1 MKKFYTTLVML
12 MLLASPFIS
21 FSQGSF
27 TSNAT
32 GNWSVVGTWTLS
44 SGADADGIP
53 DADDDVTIAA
63 GQTVTLTANAAVNSL
78 TLNSNSGTRLAIASF
93 VLDVNGTVNGPST
106 NFSNN
111 IITTTTGR
119 LKFVGGNRALF
130 GTNWAASHANWR
142 AEVALTGGATGTAST
157 NVKVGDLIISSGTF
171 DCGGELRIDNTG
183 NGTGSITIAS
193 LGTLIAADRLGQ
205 RTNAT
210 NTYCNTID
218 VFGLL
223 EYKNGTHFNG
233 ESITIRNGGKLR
245 INRSSNIAITSVNS
259 GASAF
264 NFNYEPGSTLE
275 YINAFG
281 TPATTNFILTGA
293 ELSQGKITSNPTL
306 EAGLS
311 NIVFDAVADN
321 EVRVAAS
328 PKVYASATMKRGFA
342 VTTTAQ
348 NLLYQT
354 NATLVFN
361 GSVAQRTH
369 ENSPAG
375 NATIIWPTTN
385 GPANVTINNAAGVTL
400 GNNAGSRTVSGVFT
414 FNNGK
419 LITDATHLLTIA
431 AGGSISGASSTNFI
445 DGPLLYETNAT
456 TAVTLPTGKGSAYK
470 PCIITPTSSATT
482 QFSAEYFAAN
492 PKMAI
497 GSTVLTPLRDVADN
511 EYWTIAKLS
520 GTADYQ
526 VELTLT
532 AALTGPLATEQIAV
546 VRNTGAGW
554 VSDNDLTSTYLAYNA
569 SSGTARSKILINP
582 TNNEYTWGFGPT
594 GALPIVLANFD
605 GRKTNGGNTITWKA
619 NCSANGVYTFEL
631 QRSTDGRNFTTV
643 SSIKADKVR
652 CEQPFDYTDNNFVA
666 GATNYY
672 RLRMIDADG
681 KPSVSRVVA
690 IINKSKGVVFA
701 QLLPSVVNSKATVII
716 SAAANET
723 IAMTITDMNGRM
735 VQQLRVAVQ
744 PGTNSIQI
752 NTAALSAGVYQLT
765 GVSADGTTNSI
776 RFIKQ

>member
-1 MKKFYTTLVML
+1 MKKFYTTA
-12 MLLASPFIS
+12 LLLLFAATPLITKA
-21 FSQGSF
+21 QGSF
-27 TSNAT
+27 TSTGN
-32 GNWSVVGTWTLS
+32 GNWSVAGTWTLG
-44 SGADADGIP
+44 SGSDADGIP

-63 GQTVTLTANAAVNSL
+63 SQTVTLTANAACNNL
-78 TLNSNSGTRLAIASF
+78 TLNGTSGTRLAITSF
-93 VLDVNGTVNGPST
+93 VIDVNGSLTGPNT
-106 NFSNN
+106 NFTNSV
-111 IITTTTGR
+111 ITTTSGR
-119 LKFVGGNRALF
+119 LKFVGGSRALF
-130 GTNWAASHANWR
+130 SSTWAAAPASWR
-142 AEVALTGGATGTAST
+142 VEVALTSGATGTAST
-157 NVKVGDLIISSGTF
+157 NVKMGELIISSGTF
-171 DCGGELRIDNTG
+171 DCTNEIRIDG
-183 NGTGSITIAS
+183 GSNGTGSVTVAS
-193 LGTLIAADRLGQ
+193 PGTLIARNRLGE
-205 RTNAT
+205 RTGSSG
-210 NTYCNTID
+210 TYCGTID
-218 VFGLL
+218 VFGTL
-223 EYKNGTHFNG
+223 EFRNGSFLSGQTIN
-233 ESITIRNGGKLR
+233 IRNAATLR
-245 INRSSNIAITSVNS
+245 INRSVSTAISTNPT
-259 GASAF
+259 GAATY
-264 NFNYEPGSTLE
+264 NFLYEPGSNLE
-275 YINAFG
+275 YINSF
-281 TPATTNFILTGA
+281 ATANNANFLQTGA
-293 ELSQGKITSNPTL
+293 ELNQGKITSVATL
-306 EAGLS
+306 ESGLS
-311 NIVFDAVADN
+311 NVIFDAVADN
-321 EVRVAAS
+321 EIRLQAS
-328 PKVYASATMKRGFA
+328 PKIYSTATMKRGYV
-342 VTTTAQ
+342 VTTIGQ
-348 NLLYQT
+348 SLNYQT

-369 ENSPAG
+369 ESSPAG

-385 GPANVTINNAAGVTL
+385 GPTNVTIDNTAGVTL

-419 LITDATHLLTIA
+419 LVTDATHLLTIA
-431 AGGSISGASSTNFI
+431 AGGSISGASSTRFI
-445 DGPLLYETNAT
+445 DGPLLYTTNST
-456 TAVTLPTGKGSAYK
+456 TAVTLPTGKGSNYK
-470 PCIITPTSSATT
+470 PAIVTPTTTAAT

-492 PKMAI
+492 PKVAI

-554 VSDNDLTSTYLAYNA
+554 VSDNDITSTYLAYNA

-594 GALPIVLANFD
+594 GSLPVILANFD

-631 QRSTDGRNFTTV
+631 QRSNDGRNFTTV
-643 SSIKADKVR
+643 SSIKADRVR
-652 CEQPFDYTDNNFVA
+652 CEQPFDYTDNNFTA

-701 QLLPSVVNSKATVII
+701 QLLPSVVSGKATVII
-716 SAAANET
+716 SAATNET

-744 PGTNSIQI
+744 PGTNNVQI